1 MQSTAETVR
10 KSEGVAEMAAFW
22 ALGALPWYLK
32 PAAGLVSDAFP
43 LFGTRRRHYL
53 IVAALLASALWLLLG
68 AIPRSYGTLLL
79 AVMAINIAL
88 VFGSTVVGGLLVE
101 GEKSLAAQGR
111 LVSVRVFVE
120 SVCLVVAGPLA
131 GLLAGYAFG
140 TATMVGATIAFTIAP
155 VAFLLLH
162 EPARA
167 AYRASALREASVE
180 LRSLL
185 QSPVVW
191 SAVAFIFF
199 ANMTQDFQTT
209 MFYYVRDELKFP
221 VDMIGWLRSVAG
233 AGAVVAALA
242 YGVVGPRVPLRVL
255 LQVSL
260 AAVAAALTLYGFYR
274 SMPAAFAIEFVRGFV
289 LTIST
294 LTMMEVAVWA
304 TPRGTAAMGFALFM
318 SALNAGVAAG
328 DVLGSTIVERW
339 SLDVWQLGLIYAGV
353 MLLMVAAVP
362 LLPRIIFTTRDGK
375 SAT

>member
-1 MQSTAETVR
+1 
-10 KSEGVAEMAAFW
+10 
-22 ALGALPWYLK
+22 
-32 PAAGLVSDAFP
+32 
-43 LFGTRRRHYL
+43 
-53 IVAALLASALWLLLG
+53 
-68 AIPRSYGTLLL
+68 
-79 AVMAINIAL
+79 
-88 VFGSTVVGGLLVE
+88 
-101 GEKSLAAQGR
+101 
-111 LVSVRVFVE
+111 
-120 SVCLVVAGPLA
+120 
-131 GLLAGYAFG
+131 
-140 TATMVGATIAFTIAP
+140 
-155 VAFLLLH
+155 
-162 EPARA
+162 
-167 AYRASALREASVE
+167 
-180 LRSLL
+180 
-185 QSPVVW
+185 
-191 SAVAFIFF
+191 
-199 ANMTQDFQTT
+199 MTQDFQTT